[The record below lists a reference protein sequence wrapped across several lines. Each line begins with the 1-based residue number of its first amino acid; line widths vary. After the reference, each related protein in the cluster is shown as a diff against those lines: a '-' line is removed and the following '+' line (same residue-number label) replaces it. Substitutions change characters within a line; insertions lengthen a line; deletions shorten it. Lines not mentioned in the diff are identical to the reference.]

1 MATGFCGRREC
12 GHSEGSH
19 WEVNGPD
26 LSIAGHCS
34 WSRCGCTGYL
44 PPRPSSEGEA
54 LTQLAEQR
62 EEPMIAEALW
72 DRAVDASVSTV
83 PGDVVSD
90 NERVGRWTADAGV
103 MALVTGKAYIAPLG
117 TPPPTSDN
125 LGAAW
130 QPVGTV
136 VCCSSHNGGSLIG
149 RCCDPDDCGPCC
161 ENCPTCPTLIKG
173 RLFPEA
179 VRRSNEAYARGREHA
194 VAEVAETERL
204 AYERGRRELAQR
216 LRLRVERGSMDDV
229 LDMIETE
236 AER

>member
-1 MATGFCGRREC
+1 MSKGHCGRREC
-12 GHSEGSH
+12 GHPRDDHNAKHVTYGCT
-19 WEVNGPD
+19 WG
-26 LSIAGHCS
+26 G
-34 WSRCGCTGYL
+34 CGCNSYL

-54 LTQLAEQR
+54 LTQIAEQR
-62 EEPMIAEALW
+62 EEPVIAEALW
-72 DRAVDASVSTV
+72 DRAVDASISTV

-179 VRRSNEAYARGREHA
+179 VRRSNEAYQRGREHA
-194 VAEVAETERL
+194 VAEVEESERL
-204 AYERGRRELAQR
+204 AYERGRRELAQQ

-229 LDMIETE
+229 LDFIERE
-236 AER
+236 ADK